1 MKSLFD
7 EDITASTDKDMGMI
21 TTAIGF
27 SLSFFLALYKFEI
40 GHKLQSQ
47 TITAGILSEFILL
60 TVFHS
65 SNFMNLPRWFT
76 DATSS
81 LCSGLTSLSAL
92 VVTFLDP
99 YFWWADSGT
108 GGLVALYT
116 LYKGTSTMIHSM
128 VMTSQPLFNFS
139 TCVTAQS

>member
-1 MKSLFD
+1 VKSLFE
-7 EDITASTDKDMGMI
+7 EDITAQTDKDIGMV

-27 SLSFFLALYKFEI
+27 SLSFFLALYKYEI
-40 GHKLQSQ
+40 GHKLQSL
-47 TITAGILSEFILL
+47 TITAGNQVDYNKTQSCILVP
-60 TVFHS
+60 TVFLLILTPL
-65 SNFMNLPRWFT
+65 FLNLK

-92 VVTFLDP
+92 VVTILDP

-116 LYKGTSTMIHSM
+116 LYKGISTMIHSM
-128 VMTSQPLFNFS
+128 VNKIEYVL
-139 TCVTAQS
+139 